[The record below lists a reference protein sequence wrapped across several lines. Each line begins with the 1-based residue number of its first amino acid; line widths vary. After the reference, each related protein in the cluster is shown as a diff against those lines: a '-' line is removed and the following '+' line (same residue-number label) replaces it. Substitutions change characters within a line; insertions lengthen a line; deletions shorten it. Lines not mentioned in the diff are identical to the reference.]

1 MATLQVP
8 VLFDMSGDTI
18 VFGEAAG
25 ADFVTSHLDF
35 SLDMTTGTTDISFNA
50 SDISGAILVGDHET
64 SDGIFFSS
72 DNQAYTKGLSAVD
85 KLCDR
90 ISKAI
95 TMGKLV
101 HLPKT
106 GNTSNSGI
114 PMGGRALRNA
124 NGTVDA
130 NAAKFSM
137 LIPFIYGENSLFIK

>member
-18 VFGEAAG
+18 VFGETAG

-35 SLDMTTGTTDISFNA
+35 TLDMTTAANDISFNA
-50 SDISGAILVGDHET
+50 ADLSGAILVGDHET

-72 DNQAYTKGLSAVD
+72 DVSGVTTGISAVD

-95 TMGKLV
+95 TRGKLV
-101 HLPKT
+101 HIPKLAFLWVV
-106 GNTSNSGI
+106 
-114 PMGGRALRNA
+114 AL
-124 NGTVDA
+124 
-130 NAAKFSM
+130 
-137 LIPFIYGENSLFIK
+137 